1 MTRIKVENTETTQKF
16 IPKFQKKK
24 KTRTI
29 KTENHMLD
37 FREFMKKFKEIR
49 TWKEDAVCKI
59 L

>member
-24 KTRTI
+24 KEKRTI

-37 FREFMKKFKEIR
+37 FRELMKKFKEIR
-49 TWKEDAVCKI
+49 T
-59 L
+59 

>member
-16 IPKFQKKK
+16 IPKFQKKKK

-49 TWKEDAVCKI
+49 T
-59 L
+59 